1 MRIGKLPVETTLED
15 QQGTGTQPFYKAPGD
30 LQVKIVGITVIN
42 IRLVRLSP

>member
-1 MRIGKLPVETTLED
+1 MRIRKLLVETTLEH
-15 QQGTGTQPFYKAPGD
+15 QQGTGTQPFYKAPGN